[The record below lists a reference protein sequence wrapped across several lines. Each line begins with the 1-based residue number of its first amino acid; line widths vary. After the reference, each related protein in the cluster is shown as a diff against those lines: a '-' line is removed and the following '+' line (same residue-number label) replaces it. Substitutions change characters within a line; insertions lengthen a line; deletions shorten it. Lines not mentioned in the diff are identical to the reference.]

1 MEIISQELS
10 KLLEE
15 ESEEL
20 FEDNGVIQDLVLP
33 MLEKWTNIVMFS
45 TQHTASV
52 LSRCWKD
59 LHTVLERL
67 PSSALSFSIS
77 RTEYLLDILLQH
89 IQSDIYE
96 TDIETWKISAKCF
109 LIFLENC
116 GPAVWQETTS
126 RADEIFDNL
135 VDIYQSSDVSRVIE
149 ENGSTTSLGK
159 DTSQV
164 VIVIEL
170 MMAMALKPVLS
181 SSQCFANIIAGCI
194 SDLLQHLSRLQMNSS
209 SEHADFSRPTNS
221 KSKKGEQLTKERN
234 NFIEIVE
241 FYLTDTTKNCR
252 TNLLSAAQ
260 TASKKTQHDSDNDS
274 DEIDTNEIEKLR
286 ASKNLSKNSFLCLR
300 EALTMI
306 CVHKDL
312 LDYPEIYCHILSCH
326 SHLCIVPEVRDILI
340 VIIFFSSFFSALIFA
355 LYHSKKNS

>member
-10 KLLEE
+10 NLLEE
-15 ESEEL
+15 ESESL
-20 FEDNGVIQDLVLP
+20 FEDTGVIQELVLP

-52 LSRCWKD
+52 LSKCWKD
-59 LHTVLERL
+59 LYTVLERL
-67 PSSALSFSIS
+67 PSSALSFSVS

-116 GPAVWQETTS
+116 GPVVWQETTS

-135 VDIYQSSDVSRVIE
+135 VDIYQSSDVSRVVDS
-149 ENGSTTSLGK
+149 NGSSASLGK
-159 DTSQV
+159 DTPQV

-170 MMAMALKPVLS
+170 MMAMALKPLLS
-181 SSQCFANIIAGCI
+181 SSQCSANIIAGCI
-194 SDLLQHLSRLQMNSS
+194 SDLLSHFSRLQMLNSS
-209 SEHADFSRPTNS
+209 EQSELNRPIDS
-221 KSKKGEQLTKERN
+221 KSKNGEQLTKERN

-252 TNLLSAAQ
+252 THLLSAAQ
-260 TASKKTQHDSDNDS
+260 TASKKSQHDSGNDS
-274 DEIDTNEIEKLR
+274 DEIDTNEVEKLR
-286 ASKNLSKNSFLCLR
+286 TSKNLSKNSFSCIKETLS
-300 EALTMI
+300 MI
-306 CVHKDL
+306 CMHKNL
-312 LDYPEIYCHILSCH
+312 LEFPETYCHILSCH
-326 SHLCIVPEVRDILI
+326 SHLCIVPEVRLFIAF
-340 VIIFFSSFFSALIFA
+340 IFVF
-355 LYHSKKNS
+355 

>member
-1 MEIISQELS
+1 MEIISKELS

-20 FEDNGVIQDLVLP
+20 FEDNGLIQDLVLP

-45 TQHTASV
+45 TQHIASV
-52 LSRCWKD
+52 LSKCWKD

-89 IQSDIYE
+89 IQNDIYE

-149 ENGSTTSLGK
+149 ESGSTASLGK

-194 SDLLQHLSRLQMNSS
+194 SDLLLHFSRLQMNHSG
-209 SEHADFSRPTNS
+209 ENADLNRPANS
-221 KSKKGEQLTKERN
+221 KSKKSEHLTKERN

-252 TNLLSAAQ
+252 THLLSSAQ
-260 TASKKTQHDSDNDS
+260 TASKKTQHDSGNDS

-286 ASKNLSKNSFLCLR
+286 ASKNLSKNSFSCLR

-326 SHLCIVPEVRDILI
+326 SHLCIVPEVRCFDFILFTFI
-340 VIIFFSSFFSALIFA
+340 DF
-355 LYHSKKNS
+355 